1 MKRAFIAL
9 LSMTLL
15 FFCAGCSAL
24 PSSASLSSASSE
36 ESPNYIRKVPIGEEM
51 KADLDGDG
59 SEDTVLYDVIPSQQD
74 AEGVWTNSL
83 PCELTVN
90 GTNFLDLK
98 QENPMA
104 PFDYWMEYP
113 ETEFYYLVDL
123 DTSDSYLE
131 LAITD
136 WGSNDYRSTLLF
148 RYEDGTLTS
157 LGYVS
162 GTPDQQETVYHGDGT
177 VSAAAHLNVMQ
188 TWMGIRTYA
197 LTGGQMAPLEGE
209 FFTPIPHADHPV
221 TLVAPLTVFE
231 EPDLNSDTLVLQPSE
246 EPLEFPLTD
255 GEHWV
260 QIQCADGTAGWAY
273 FTGYTAIVNDG
284 IEIDDQTV
292 FQNLVFAG

>member
-1 MKRAFIAL
+1 MKRAFTAL
-9 LSMTLL
+9 LSLTLL
-15 FFCAGCSAL
+15 FFCSGCGL
-24 PSSASLSSASSE
+24 TPSSASLGSASSE
-36 ESPNYIRKVPIGEEM
+36 GAPRYITEIPIGEEA

-74 AEGVWTNSL
+74 ANGVWTNSL

-104 PFDYWMEYP
+104 PYDYWLENP
-113 ETEFYYLVDL
+113 ETGHYYLVDL

-131 LAITD
+131 IAIAD
-136 WGSNDYRSTLLF
+136 WGANDYFSTLLF

-157 LGYVS
+157 LGYLS

-197 LTGGQMAPLEGE
+197 LADGQMGPLEGE
-209 FFTPIPHADHPV
+209 FFAPISHADHPV
-221 TLVAPLTVFE
+221 TLIAPLTVFE
-231 EPDLNSDTLVLQPSE
+231 EPDLNSDTLVLQPTE

-260 QIQCADGTAGWAY
+260 QVKCADGTTGWAY
-273 FTGYTAIVNDG
+273 FTGFTAIVNDG

-292 FQNLVFAG
+292 FSNLIFAG